1 VRVIVATRALR
12 AYHSVLMGGSATRK
26 VSRPQDGP
34 TQILS
39 LSIPTPIGRLWLAA
53 SPVGLVRVELPGP
66 NAELRMNVWLA
77 LHFPAAAKRSGVT
90 PILKKAATQLEAYF
104 TAGLSELSV
113 PIDPVGTRFQ
123 IEVWRAVAEIPFGET
138 QSYRQIAAAI
148 HRPRAVRAVGSAQS
162 ANPLPIVVPCHRV
175 IAADGRLAGYAGGL
189 ETKRWLL
196 QHEAARDARVR
207 APRPLVDAPRADAR
221 RRPARKHDRPG
232 TFRPQL

>member
-1 VRVIVATRALR
+1 
-12 AYHSVLMGGSATRK
+12 MGGKARSL
-26 VSRPQDGP
+26 SRPTGGP
-34 TQILS
+34 DQILS

-53 SPVGLVRVELPGP
+53 SPKGLVRVELPGT

-113 PIDPVGTRFQ
+113 PIELLGTRFQ
-123 IEVWRAVAEIPFGET
+123 VEVWKAVTKIPFGET
-138 QSYRQIAAAI
+138 HSYRQVARAI
-148 HRPRAVRAVGSAQS
+148 GKPRAVRAVGSAQC
-162 ANPLPIVVPCHRV
+162 ANPLPIIVPCHRV
-175 IAADGRLAGYAGGL
+175 IAVDGRLSGYAGGI

-196 QHEAARDARVR
+196 EHEAARDARVR
-207 APRPLVDAPRADAR
+207 APRPLVDVPASEVR
-221 RRPARKHDRPG
+221 RRPARRQDKPG